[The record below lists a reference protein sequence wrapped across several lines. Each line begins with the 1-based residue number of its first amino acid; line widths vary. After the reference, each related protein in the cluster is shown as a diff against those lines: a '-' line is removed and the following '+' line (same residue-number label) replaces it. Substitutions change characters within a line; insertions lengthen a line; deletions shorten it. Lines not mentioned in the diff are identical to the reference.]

1 MTELTEKQ
9 TANEETTNK
18 VETKTELSVDE
29 KALKALNEACANYGL
44 EPYNIAKVMS
54 DKIKEQCNLMKNEAN
69 MYRQELDKTKA
80 KVDYKE
86 LIARDVTAQ
95 RIIDNHNKELMQRQ
109 YDIAEGLI
117 KYHLTLNLS
126 EQQLE
131 GVKMVA
137 DAFKIPFDKA
147 KQMVEKQINE
157 KAKEINKTEID
168 NICDKIKSF
177 FGEEQYEKFMTS
189 F

>member
-1 MTELTEKQ
+1 
-9 TANEETTNK
+9 
-18 VETKTELSVDE
+18 
-29 KALKALNEACANYGL
+29 
-44 EPYNIAKVMS
+44 MS

-137 DAFKIPFDKA
+137 DAFKIPFDKV

>member
-1 MTELTEKQ
+1 
-9 TANEETTNK
+9 
-18 VETKTELSVDE
+18 
-29 KALKALNEACANYGL
+29 
-44 EPYNIAKVMS
+44 
-54 DKIKEQCNLMKNEAN
+54 
-69 MYRQELDKTKA
+69 
-80 KVDYKE
+80 
-86 LIARDVTAQ
+86 
-95 RIIDNHNKELMQRQ
+95 MQRQ

>member
-1 MTELTEKQ
+1 
-9 TANEETTNK
+9 
-18 VETKTELSVDE
+18 
-29 KALKALNEACANYGL
+29 
-44 EPYNIAKVMS
+44 
-54 DKIKEQCNLMKNEAN
+54 
-69 MYRQELDKTKA
+69 
-80 KVDYKE
+80 
-86 LIARDVTAQ
+86 
-95 RIIDNHNKELMQRQ
+95 
-109 YDIAEGLI
+109 
-117 KYHLTLNLS
+117 
-126 EQQLE
+126 
-131 GVKMVA
+131 MVA